1 VKKLTEDQVA
11 VASDLVATNTT
22 SIRKHAAE
30 LGVDESTLRR
40 AIRRYE
46 SRGGRSGSE
55 LRELSGEGAVEVPV
69 IVRDYS
75 QHESIR
81 VYPMGDFHIG
91 SPAHHRAKLDEW
103 LDYIVDTPNATILNT
118 GDNLN
123 AAILGSKS
131 DVYAEV
137 QPAQAALEDFED
149 RFRPVAEAGR
159 LDVVTGGNHEARIYR
174 ATGIDVMRVAAR
186 TLGVQHFEGAA
197 VMVYKVGGQTYTF
210 WVRHGTGNAPSS
222 MNALTKAGDVAI
234 ADVYVTGHTHRQ
246 AVVLEDQFSVV
257 GGKVVRSPRRYVSS
271 GSFVSYER
279 YAAERGYVPSH
290 LGAPRIFLDGTRK
303 DFHVSI

>member
-1 VKKLTEDQVA
+1 MKKLTPDQIA
-11 VASDLVATNTT
+11 VAADLVSTGTT
-22 SIRKHAAE
+22 SIRRHASE

-40 AIRRYE
+40 ALTRYE
-46 SRGGRSGSE
+46 SRMGATVRAP
-55 LRELSGEGAVEVPV
+55 RELSAEITV
-69 IVRDYS
+69 IHRDYS
-75 QHESIR
+75 DYESLR

-91 SPAHHRAKLDEW
+91 SPAHDRAKLDEW
-103 LDYIVDTPNATILNT
+103 LEYIEEHPNTTILNT

-123 AAILGSKS
+123 AAILGAKS

-137 QPAQAALEDFED
+137 MPAQAALEDFED
-149 RFRPVAEAGR
+149 RFRPIADAGR
-159 LDVVTGGNHEARIYR
+159 LDVLTGGNHEARIYR
-174 ATGIDVMRVAAR
+174 ATGIDVMRTAAR
-186 TLGVQHFEGAA
+186 NLGVDHFEGAA
-197 VMVYKVGGQTYTF
+197 VIVYRVGDQTYTF

-246 AVVLEDQFSVV
+246 AVVLEDQFSLAA
-257 GGKVVRSPRRYVSS
+257 GQVVRTPRRYVSS
-271 GSFVSYER
+271 GSFVKYER

-303 DFHVSI
+303 DVHVSI